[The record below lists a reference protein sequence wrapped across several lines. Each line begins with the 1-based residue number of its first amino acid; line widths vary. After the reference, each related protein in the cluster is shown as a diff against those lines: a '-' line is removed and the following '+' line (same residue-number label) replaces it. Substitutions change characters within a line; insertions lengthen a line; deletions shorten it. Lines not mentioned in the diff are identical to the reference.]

1 MSSKYKKN
9 KNLFDYETKNLFDY
23 KTINP
28 FDLSDCKAV
37 KIMHYNIKDIVV
49 NVARE
54 FCRFH
59 KEFYYLFDYK
69 KETSVIIALNNKD
82 YIKILIDDSNNW
94 IMSYKYTLFKN
105 EIINASEDLNYL
117 INSIN
122 K

>member
-1 MSSKYKKN
+1 MSLKYEKN
-9 KNLFDYETKNLFDY
+9 KNLFDY
-23 KTINP
+23 KTINR

-37 KIMHYNIKDIVV
+37 KIVHYTIKDIVV

-59 KEFYYLFDYK
+59 KEFYYLFDDK
-69 KETSVIIALNNKD
+69 KEIRVIVALNNKN

-94 IMSYKYTLFKN
+94 VMSYKYTLFKN
-105 EIINASEDLNYL
+105 EIIKASEDLNYL

-122 K
+122 